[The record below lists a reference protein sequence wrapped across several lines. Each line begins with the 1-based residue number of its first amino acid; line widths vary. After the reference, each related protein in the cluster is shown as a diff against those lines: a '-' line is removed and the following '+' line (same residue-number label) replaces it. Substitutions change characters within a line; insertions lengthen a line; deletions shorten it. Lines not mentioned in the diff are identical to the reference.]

1 MDVTQ
6 RLNANE
12 LTDTLIESTTR
23 RKLNPTPTGIH
34 GLDEMLNGGMPKGRV
49 ISVFGGPG
57 AGKTT
62 FALHFLYSGATL
74 YDEPGI
80 YVSLD
85 ESPQDVLR
93 NYSGFD
99 WNLEQLE
106 REDKLLLLDASL
118 FKSISRVMKIPRA
131 NKAATDK
138 EYSLVTLSNLIK
150 GTVEKTGAKRIV
162 IDPMSTLIFQYPD
175 PQERRLAVMDL
186 LTSLRA
192 QTDCTSLIIMDLHV
206 SALER
211 EYQMEEYLTH
221 GTVIL
226 RTVSQPE
233 TGLTRVILIQKMRG
247 IEHDTQPRPYI
258 ITKQG
263 IQVFAKE
270 KVYVVN
276 PLTN

>member
-1 MDVTQ
+1 M
-6 RLNANE
+6 
-12 LTDTLIESTTR
+12 IESTINR
-23 RKLNPTPTGIH
+23 SFDLTPTGMH
-34 GLDEMLNGGMPKGRV
+34 GLDEMLCGGMPKGRV

-85 ESPQDVLR
+85 EPPRDIMR
-93 NYSGFD
+93 NFSGFD
-99 WNLEQLE
+99 WNLEELE
-106 REDKLLLLDASL
+106 NKGKLLFLDASL
-118 FKSISRVMKIPRA
+118 FKSISRVMKIP
-131 NKAATDK
+131 KSSKPTTEK
-138 EYSLVTLSNLIK
+138 EYSLVTLGNLIK
-150 GTVEKTGAKRIV
+150 GTVEKVGAKRIV

-192 QTDCTSLIIMDLHV
+192 QTDCTSLIIMDLRA
-206 SALER
+206 STLER
-211 EYQMEEYLTH
+211 EYQVEEYLSH
-221 GTVIL
+221 GTIVLQTI
-226 RTVSQPE
+226 SQPE
-233 TGLTRVILIQKMRG
+233 TGLTRVLLIQKMRG
-247 IEHDTQPRPYI
+247 TEHDTQPRPYI

-276 PLTN
+276 SLTN

>member
-1 MDVTQ
+1 LTQ
-6 RLNANE
+6 SSLC
-12 LTDTLIESTTR
+12 
-23 RKLNPTPTGIH
+23 RKLDLTPTGIH

-57 AGKTT
+57 TGKTT
-62 FALHFLYSGATL
+62 FALNFLHSGATL

-85 ESPQDVLR
+85 ESPSDVLR

-99 WNLEQLE
+99 WNLEELE
-106 REDKLLLLDASL
+106 KKEKLLLLDASL
-118 FKSISRVMKIPRA
+118 FKSISRVMKIPKI
-131 NKAATDK
+131 NKTTTDK

-150 GTVEKTGAKRIV
+150 GTVEKTGAKRVV

-175 PQERRLAVMDL
+175 PQERRLAVMEL

-192 QTDCTSLIIMDLHV
+192 QTDCTSLIIMDLRV
-206 SALER
+206 TTLER

-221 GTVIL
+221 GTIIL
-226 RTVSQPE
+226 QTISQPE

-247 IEHDTQPRPYI
+247 KEHDTQPRPYI

-270 KVYVVN
+270 KIYVN
-276 PLTN
+276 NLLTA